1 MGTVVIAIVVGGR
14 LTCRNDG
21 ERRSEMTG
29 DTHGVPVP
37 DFTVGTRSTGA
48 GVLTTT
54 VAGEIDMVTSS
65 RLAAELDQAIAR
77 APDAL
82 VIDMADV
89 RFCDSRGLSTLVE
102 VNTACVMAGIELSVV
117 PSARVRRILEV
128 TGLAP
133 VLPMTR
139 E

>member
-1 MGTVVIAIVVGGR
+1 
-14 LTCRNDG
+14 
-21 ERRSEMTG
+21 MTG
-29 DTHGVPVP
+29 DTYGVPSP
-37 DFTVGTRSTGA
+37 DFTVGTHATSA

-54 VAGEIDMVTSS
+54 VAGEIDMVTSTQ
-65 RLAAELDQAIAR
+65 LAAELDQAIAR

-139 E
+139 ANGGSPEK